1 MIDVHSHILPGID
14 DGSSSYE
21 ESIEILKEAKEAGF
35 DEIISTS
42 HYYLNEYT
50 GNEKKRKE
58 LLNKLNED
66 ENNEVRLHLGSEIYV
81 CSSIPDLI
89 EQKEASTMNCS
100 KYVLF
105 EIHLR
110 GECPELKNVI
120 IDLQSKGYKLILA
133 HPERYEIF
141 QKNPS
146 RVEEILDL
154 GVYLQSNFLSIL
166 GEYGK
171 AAQKT
176 VELFLKHDMISFL
189 GTDVHREKRYFPRV
203 KEASEK
209 IIDIIGQDCFDILTN
224 ENPKLLLE
232 NKEIDNAEYT
242 RITKTLFG
250 YK

>member
-1 MIDVHSHILPGID
+1 MIDVHSHILPEID

-50 GNEKKRKE
+50 TNEEKRKE
-58 LLNKLNED
+58 LLKKLSED
-66 ENNEVRLHLGSEIYV
+66 KNNNVNLHLGSEIYI
-81 CSSIPDLI
+81 CSNIAELI
-89 EQKEASTMNCS
+89 EQNEASTMNGS

-141 QKNPS
+141 QKNPT
-146 RVEEILDL
+146 RVEEILEL
-154 GVYLQSNFLSIL
+154 GVYLQSNFLSII

-203 KEASEK
+203 KNASEK
-209 IIDIIGQDCFDILTN
+209 IIDIIGKDSFDILTN

-232 NKEIDNAEYT
+232 DKEIENVEYT
-242 RITKTLFG
+242 KINKTLFG